1 MAGLHRVHVSGHLA
15 APFHALHG
23 LHGLHAPLGFATILA
38 GGIAIAGAIALL
50 VPFAEPFGSASS
62 LSVAQITGMV
72 RPYINEWRPE
82 ADPLLTLESG
92 VQVKSSNLKGIEIGG
107 DRYYYRLR
115 NTMSFDPLSRG
126 EAGDYQSIAVLDEG
140 TQWESEVYRLK

>member
-1 MAGLHRVHVSGHLA
+1 MAGLRRVHVWGHLA

-23 LHGLHAPLGFATILA
+23 LHGLQVPLALAVVLA
-38 GGIAIAGAIALL
+38 GGIAIAGAIALAA
-50 VPFAEPFGSASS
+50 PFTGSFGSASS

-72 RPYINEWRPE
+72 RLYINEWRPE
-82 ADPLLTLESG
+82 ADPLLTLEGG
-92 VQVKSSNLKGIEIGG
+92 VQVKSSNLRGIEIGG

-126 EAGDYQSIAVLDEG
+126 EAGDYQSIAVLDQG
-140 TQWESEVYRLK
+140 TQWESEVYRLR